1 MIKLIAFIQLL
12 FFYLASE
19 SLNNDKPKQTHL
31 TCLQEDKKEHE
42 KKESIDNC
50 DNFSKDNY
58 HLFSRSS
65 SSSSISSSCSH
76 HSMIKHYTNIIINNR
91 ESLDGQNVVRDK
103 IERILKSQWEE
114 RLNKTK
120 EKNFS
125 ISSHFRKSNS
135 TSSFQTSS
143 ILRPSKLQLN
153 KRTLLKLRKS
163 NTSNDWIFNDNSEPK
178 VEKKIDKI
186 KGKVNTFFS
195 NATSNAVILT
205 LIFISGTVN

>member
-135 TSSFQTSS
+135 TSSFLLTDPTSYCDHLEPSFSLLIVVS
-143 ILRPSKLQLN
+143 IFCHFFFFEQLRLKPNKLKNQAN
-153 KRTLLKLRKS
+153 
-163 NTSNDWIFNDNSEPK
+163 
-178 VEKKIDKI
+178 
-186 KGKVNTFFS
+186 
-195 NATSNAVILT
+195 
-205 LIFISGTVN
+205 